1 MNLIYKKYIALK
13 FINSF
18 FKTLILF
25 STIVFIMSLFEEIS
39 FFDNTNNSMLTPVFL
54 TFINLPSIIFEI
66 FPFIFL
72 ISAVHFFLDLS
83 QNNEI
88 NSFKNFGIT
97 NLKILKILTV
107 QTFITGV
114 LLIVVFYTIS
124 SKLKFVYLDIKN
136 QYTTDDK
143 YLAVVNE
150 NGLWIREEKLN
161 EIRFINAEKINN
173 DNLINTLITI
183 FDKNFNLKKTIIS
196 KTTNISNKTWVLYD
210 AKVNVEN
217 ESINFEKLIFETN
230 FDKEK
235 LLTTFGNLSALNIYE
250 IQSLKNDYLQLG
262 YTINEINSYQFKIYS
277 YPIYFTLMVLIGSI
291 LMLKTKHNKSKIF
304 HAILAILISVLI
316 YYVDFFFNSVIEKKD
331 YPYYLHI
338 WSPQLILIL
347 VVSAN
352 ILSINEK

>member
-39 FFDNTNNSMLTPVFL
+39 FFDNANNSMLIPVFL

-72 ISAVHFFLDLS
+72 ISAVNFFLELS

-107 QTFITGV
+107 QTLIIGV

-250 IQSLKNDYLQLG
+250 IRSLKNDYLQLG

-291 LMLKTKHNKSKIF
+291 LMLRTKHNKSKIF

>member
-1 MNLIYKKYIALK
+1 
-13 FINSF
+13 
-18 FKTLILF
+18 
-25 STIVFIMSLFEEIS
+25 
-39 FFDNTNNSMLTPVFL
+39 
-54 TFINLPSIIFEI
+54 
-66 FPFIFL
+66 
-72 ISAVHFFLDLS
+72 
-83 QNNEI
+83 
-88 NSFKNFGIT
+88 
-97 NLKILKILTV
+97 
-107 QTFITGV
+107 
-114 LLIVVFYTIS
+114 VVFYTIS

-250 IQSLKNDYLQLG
+250 IRSLKNDYLQLG

-291 LMLKTKHNKSKIF
+291 LMLRTKHNKSKIF

>member
-13 FINSF
+13 FMNSF

-39 FFDNTNNSMLTPVFL
+39 FFDNANNSMLTPVFL

-72 ISAVHFFLDLS
+72 ISAVNFFLELS

-107 QTFITGV
+107 QTFIIGV

-250 IQSLKNDYLQLG
+250 IRSLKNDYLQLG

-291 LMLKTKHNKSKIF
+291 LMLRTKHNKSKIF

>member
-39 FFDNTNNSMLTPVFL
+39 FFDNANNSMLIPVFL

-72 ISAVHFFLDLS
+72 ISAVNFFLELS

-107 QTFITGV
+107 QTFIIGV

-250 IQSLKNDYLQLG
+250 IRSLKNDYLQLG

-291 LMLKTKHNKSKIF
+291 LMLRTKHNKSKIF